1 MKVLRK
7 RWRRGRRVD
16 AEQWQRAS
24 GGALREGSPNLR
36 RDRGSRADGDDG
48 ERRDRLIGGASGQDL
63 PHSRPRR
70 TERLRGK
77 EHGDHGGRHDPLLP
91 SSVLFVGAAGAGDG
105 DRTRSQPA
113 QVTGAPSCSPTGA
126 RARDA
131 SEAMARSGR
140 SKPQDEP
147 PTTALP
153 TEGEVTRKWPGKR
166 NGRSSRNE
174 LSRGSARSRFSGK
187 VLSTPGS
194 PSWEKRQASM
204 RSRRG
209 VRSWVMPGSCSMSC
223 SKRPGSTARSSTLPT
238 SSRSV
243 RRRKA

>member
-1 MKVLRK
+1 MKALRK

-16 AEQWQRAS
+16 AEQWQRTS

-36 RDRGSRADGDDG
+36 RDRGSRADGGDG
-48 ERRDRLIGGASGQDL
+48 ERRDRLIGAASGQDL

-70 TERLRGK
+70 TEWLRGK

-91 SSVLFVGAAGAGDG
+91 PSVLFVGAAGAGDG
-105 DRTRSQPA
+105 DRTGSRSA
-113 QVTGAPSCSPTGA
+113 QVTGLLPALSQARRREVPAGPRQDPEDQSP
-126 RARDA
+126 
-131 SEAMARSGR
+131 GR
-140 SKPQDEP
+140 
-147 PTTALP
+147 TTYYLACM
-153 TEGEVTRKWPGKR
+153 TNQGEVTRNWPGKR

-174 LSRGSARSRFSGK
+174 LSRGSARSRFSVK

-209 VRSWVMPGSCSMSC
+209 VRSWVTPGSCSMSC
-223 SKRPGSTARSSTLPT
+223 WKRPGSTARSST
-238 SSRSV
+238 
-243 RRRKA
+243 